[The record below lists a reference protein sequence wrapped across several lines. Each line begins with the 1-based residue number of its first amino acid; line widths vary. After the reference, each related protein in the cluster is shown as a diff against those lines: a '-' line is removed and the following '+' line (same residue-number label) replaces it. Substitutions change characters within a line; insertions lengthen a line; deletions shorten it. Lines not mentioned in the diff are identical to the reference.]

1 MEQYLDAKVKRFVQ
15 KQLFKKVSKV
25 KTVLGLGGLHPEKY
39 IEVLPE
45 HKNCV
50 LVDFNP
56 VNALVRRNSLIGE
69 FDLLTNSPAN
79 HSPLNFVDCD
89 FCRSIINNGAD
100 LKYIYDKM
108 QLSLVKNKYIA
119 FTFCIRGA
127 GEERTIEWLA
137 KNFPEL
143 NISKDYTFVNDT
155 RCKDLGYRK
164 YVKRMFDGEKFL
176 DIYRYRDSG
185 DHMIS
190 GLIALR

>member
-15 KQLFKKVSKV
+15 KQLFKKISKA
-25 KTVLGLGGLHPEKY
+25 KTILGLGGLHPEKY

-45 HKNCV
+45 HKQCV

-69 FDLLTNSPAN
+69 FDLLTNQPADYSPV
-79 HSPLNFVDCD
+79 NFVDCD

-119 FTFCIRGA
+119 FTFCIRGV
-127 GEERTIEWLA
+127 GEERTVEWLA

-143 NISKDYTFVNDT
+143 NIPKHYTFVNDT
-155 RCKDLGYRK
+155 RCKEVGYFQ
-164 YVKRMFDGEKFL
+164 YVRRMYTGEKFL

-185 DHMIS
+185 NHMIS
-190 GLIALR
+190 GLIKLW

>member
-15 KQLFKKVSKV
+15 RNLFKKISKV

-69 FDLLTNSPAN
+69 FDLLTNQPADYSPV
-79 HSPLNFVDCD
+79 NFVDCD

-119 FTFCIRGA
+119 FTFCIRGI

-143 NISKDYTFVNDT
+143 NIPKHYTFVNDT
-155 RCKDLGYRK
+155 RCKEVGYFQ
-164 YVKRMFDGEKFL
+164 YVRRMYTGEKFL

-185 DHMIS
+185 NHMIS
-190 GLIALR
+190 GLIKL